1 MANSS
6 ILLDNEEKTEIPA
19 AVRLAQ
25 QQGFLSME
33 SNQLCQ
39 WQNCSFR
46 LIL

>member
-6 ILLDNEEKTEIPA
+6 ILLDNDEKTEVPA

-33 SNQLCQ
+33 
-39 WQNCSFR
+39 QNSAPF
-46 LIL
+46 ILFHAAL